1 MNESILSTI
10 GHTPLVRK
18 AMQPSVIGRQG
29 LRLGRDGDKLARQ
42 SPAPPGLGLV
52 LVNSSFRPLFA
63 NHEAVTILTYPGPPQ
78 GWPAS
83 FGKKIRRELLRAQGS
98 SSNPNVAA
106 PVIQFKSERRS
117 YFCRAFLLNE
127 RQTSKDAMLLIV
139 LERGMSASLALSQVS
154 QQFRLTQREQETMTL
169 LLQGLANKEMADRMR
184 VTPNTVKVFLRLVMT
199 KMGVTSRCA
208 IAAKVLDIVV
218 SSPQLGAGLAP
229 RDGGPASMN
238 QSLSDGAAR
247 LLHRFNR

>member
-1 MNESILSTI
+1 MKESILSTI

-18 AMQPSVIGRQG
+18 AMQPSVIGRNG
-29 LRLGRDGDKLARQ
+29 LHLGGDGNKLARH
-42 SPAPPGLGLV
+42 SPAPLGLV
-52 LVNSSFRPLFA
+52 LASSSLRPLVA

-78 GWPAS
+78 WWAAS
-83 FGKKIRRELLRAQGS
+83 FGRTMRRELLRAQGS

-106 PVIQFKSERRS
+106 PVIQFKSRRRS
-117 YFCRAFLLNE
+117 YFCHAFLLNE
-127 RQTSKDAMLLIV
+127 RQASKDAMLLIV
-139 LERGMSASLALSQVS
+139 VERGRSASLALSQVS
-154 QQFRLTQREQETMTL
+154 QQFRLTQREQETVT

-229 RDGGPASMN
+229 RDGGPARMN

>member
-18 AMQPSVIGRQG
+18 VMQPSVIGRKG
-29 LRLGRDGDKLARQ
+29 LHLGRDGNKLARH

-52 LVNSSFRPLFA
+52 LASSSLRPLVA

-78 GWPAS
+78 WW
-83 FGKKIRRELLRAQGS
+83 
-98 SSNPNVAA
+98 AA
-106 PVIQFKSERRS
+106 F
-117 YFCRAFLLNE
+117 
-127 RQTSKDAMLLIV
+127 
-139 LERGMSASLALSQVS
+139 
-154 QQFRLTQREQETMTL
+154 
-169 LLQGLANKEMADRMR
+169 
-184 VTPNTVKVFLRLVMT
+184 
-199 KMGVTSRCA
+199 TSRCA

>member
-1 MNESILSTI
+1 
-10 GHTPLVRK
+10 
-18 AMQPSVIGRQG
+18 
-29 LRLGRDGDKLARQ
+29 
-42 SPAPPGLGLV
+42 
-52 LVNSSFRPLFA
+52 
-63 NHEAVTILTYPGPPQ
+63 
-78 GWPAS
+78 
-83 FGKKIRRELLRAQGS
+83 
-98 SSNPNVAA
+98 
-106 PVIQFKSERRS
+106 
-117 YFCRAFLLNE
+117 
-127 RQTSKDAMLLIV
+127 MLLIV
-139 LERGMSASLALSQVS
+139 VERGRSASLALSQVS
-154 QQFRLTQREQETMTL
+154 QQFRLTQREQETVTL

-229 RDGGPASMN
+229 RDGGPARMN